1 MDLREEVFQKN
12 ICIYL
17 QSVTHK
23 AYFRY
28 LLRVIDFSC
37 ANQANVTL
45 INCNWQTEYMK
56 HDNHVFVSAT
66 KMREE
71 MISALTTKHKEYFR
85 VTDISEGEVFPEI
98 PMDNVA
104 NLANSLSV
112 SSILM
117 TLGYD
122 QSNLDSKTERLRAEM
137 NRDFNK
143 FYNLAAKYSSKSDL
157 TIFLNGRWPEQA
169 AIRAYC
175 QRLNKKFLS
184 LEHGKPNGER
194 FHLQSF
200 QTQEYPRMR
209 SYFESIIAQLNQAE
223 LDHALSWGKEWLEI
237 QSTSLKA
244 NPFLMASSK
253 KRIRDEQTTRVA
265 SIFNSSF
272 DERFSNLGIELNG
285 WEDQEIALASVVEDL
300 SELGFKPVVR
310 IHPNT
315 INKGW
320 NELTSL
326 FNFLRK
332 NNVEIV
338 LPWNSP
344 STYELL
350 EISDVVITWG
360 STVSLEST
368 ARGIPTIN
376 LGRTSYDSIIDVAL
390 LSSSGSFKEI
400 DLTAMKPDPNKSL
413 IAAYLT
419 RNWGFK
425 LINFSLDEKLESLD
439 DAMNKSDFWLSD
451 KKTSRSKSEY
461 LIKKLLEQLNILDF
475 VQGLRMR
482 NNSTYGLSPSDLY
495 RLLKI
500 FREERIRNL
509 LMTKIFN
516 VYAGIQRLK

>member
-1 MDLREEVFQKN
+1 M
-12 ICIYL
+12 
-17 QSVTHK
+17 
-23 AYFRY
+23 
-28 LLRVIDFSC
+28 
-37 ANQANVTL
+37 
-45 INCNWQTEYMK
+45 
-56 HDNHVFVSAT
+56 
-66 KMREE
+66 
-71 MISALTTKHKEYFR
+71 
-85 VTDISEGEVFPEI
+85 
-98 PMDNVA
+98 
-104 NLANSLSV
+104 
-112 SSILM
+112 
-117 TLGYD
+117 
-122 QSNLDSKTERLRAEM
+122 
-137 NRDFNK
+137 
-143 FYNLAAKYSSKSDL
+143 
-157 TIFLNGRWPEQA
+157 
-169 AIRAYC
+169 
-175 QRLNKKFLS
+175 
-184 LEHGKPNGER
+184 
-194 FHLQSF
+194 
-200 QTQEYPRMR
+200 
-209 SYFESIIAQLNQAE
+209 
-223 LDHALSWGKEWLEI
+223 
-237 QSTSLKA
+237 
-244 NPFLMASSK
+244 
-253 KRIRDEQTTRVA
+253 
-265 SIFNSSF
+265 
-272 DERFSNLGIELNG
+272 
-285 WEDQEIALASVVEDL
+285 
-300 SELGFKPVVR
+300 
-310 IHPNT
+310 
-315 INKGW
+315 
-320 NELTSL
+320 TSL